1 MPKLRVGL
9 LDGCLSR
16 PLTWGF
22 IKGHHSD
29 LFAPGIHPP
38 ARIGTLLA
46 QGNLDVALLPAID
59 IVSTPGLRVLPDLC
73 MAVLSG
79 GALLVYR
86 GPLSDLA
93 QVGVDPDD
101 RQAAA
106 LLRLVL
112 GELAVTPEIVP
123 SRRGPEARLERH
135 GATLLGGDSALEPRW
150 GDGSRAADI
159 EVLDLAAEWR
169 RQTSLPC
176 IFGLWAVRDGVEL
189 PDLAFYFKSSLRYGL
204 SLRDNLARET
214 AAELGIDPA
223 AILSALDDCR
233 YFLQPNEIKAIDV
246 FHARATGS
254 GLLAAAHPV
263 RLWPE

>member
-22 IKGHHSD
+22 IKGHHTD

-38 ARIGTLLA
+38 ARICTLLA

-59 IVSTPGLRVLPDLC
+59 IVSIPGLRVLPDLC

-79 GALLVYR
+79 GALLVHR
-86 GPLSDLA
+86 GPLSELA

-101 RQAAA
+101 RQATA
-106 LLRLVL
+106 LLQLVL

-123 SRRGPEARLERH
+123 SRRSPQAQLEYH
-135 GATLLGGDSALEPRW
+135 GATLLGGDRALEPGR
-150 GDGSRAADI
+150 GAASAADV

-169 RQTSLPC
+169 RQTGLPC

-223 AILSALDDCR
+223 TVLSALDDCR
-233 YFLQPNEIKAIDV
+233 YFLQPNELETIEV
-246 FHARATGS
+246 FHARARAS
-254 GLLAAAHPV
+254 GLLASEHPV